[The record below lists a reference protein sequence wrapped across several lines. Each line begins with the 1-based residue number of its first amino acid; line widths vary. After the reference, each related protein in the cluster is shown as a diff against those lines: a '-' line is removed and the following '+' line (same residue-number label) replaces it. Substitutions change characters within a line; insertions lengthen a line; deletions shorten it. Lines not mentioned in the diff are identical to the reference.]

1 MKINFFRVLIFLI
14 SIFILSIFL
23 FSLDKIKVYDTSNL
37 VGQKISSFE
46 IPSLDGKGKIND
58 QLLRK
63 NKFTLI
69 NFWASW
75 CFPCRA
81 EHKYLM
87 KIKENSRN
95 LKILGINFKD
105 RENEANFFLEEFGN
119 PYYFLGKDLDGRAS
133 INFGIYGIP
142 ESILINN
149 ELKIIKK
156 FIGPISNEEHNIILK
171 ITN

>member
-1 MKINFFRVLIFLI
+1 M
-14 SIFILSIFL
+14 
-23 FSLDKIKVYDTSNL
+23 
-37 VGQKISSFE
+37 
-46 IPSLDGKGKIND
+46 
-58 QLLRK
+58 
-63 NKFTLI
+63 
-69 NFWASW
+69 
-75 CFPCRA
+75 
-81 EHKYLM
+81 
-87 KIKENSRN
+87 
-95 LKILGINFKD
+95 GINFKD
-105 RENEANFFLEEFGN
+105 GENEANFFLEEFGN